1 MTNPL
6 PGHDAAGRPLEL
18 NSGTAPFTTFATFD
32 LAASAGASQPSEPIS
47 VAAPRA
53 TPTSGPARLSDL
65 VARAEPLLARLE
77 SALAE
82 GAARSEQ
89 AAKGSTDL
97 DERLRLGVRM
107 LQAFDVQVD
116 RCARASDD
124 ARGTLE
130 ALGASIDAAR
140 DAIQSLAAPAA
151 AASDSPAP
159 DADALRGLVDEAVRR
174 SVAQDLPPV
183 VLDAARQAAEQFA
196 EQFVEHFVEA
206 RLTAFGTTIDG
217 RLSAL
222 AADLRAAPPS
232 EPADAAAPA
241 QAAIDA
247 RLAELDE
254 AIEWRLSRAKEV
266 VLEVESRIDS
276 AVSGKLAWLDGE
288 LGARLERIGQ
298 AAARAEEAQGRLE
311 ASLASANDRAAG
323 LGQAL
328 ESIATAE
335 SAISRAERAAEAIR
349 ALGTDSERLIE
360 TLAARTGDATAL
372 REALGA
378 TLHEL
383 SAARESAQGELRR
396 LRDDL
401 GWLVE
406 KGERIGGELV
416 ERADA
421 ANARLSG
428 LGAAVQGLAPALA
441 ELESL
446 RDLLSADGDRIAPV
460 AESIASAV
468 RDELRADMRGF
479 ATALRQLASR
489 AESSFSTARI
499 DADLL
504 GRDAR
509 SAVPQATGLAA
520 SLASELSRLS
530 GTATE
535 APPTIAVNRPVEL
548 DA

>member
-32 LAASAGASQPSEPIS
+32 LAVSAGASQPSEPIS

-151 AASDSPAP
+151 GASDSPAP

-183 VLDAARQAAEQFA
+183 ALDAARQAAEQFV
-196 EQFVEHFVEA
+196 EQFVEA

-232 EPADAAAPA
+232 ASADAAAPA

-247 RLAELDE
+247 RLAEFDE

-266 VLEVESRIDS
+266 VLEVESRIDA

-298 AAARAEEAQGRLE
+298 AAGRAEEAQGRLE
-311 ASLASANDRAAG
+311 ASLASANDRAAA

-360 TLAARTGDATAL
+360 TLSARTGDATAL

-428 LGAAVQGLAPALA
+428 LGEAVQGLAPALA

-489 AESSFSTARI
+489 AESSFSTVRI

-504 GRDAR
+504 GRDER

>member
-151 AASDSPAP
+151 GASDSPAP

-183 VLDAARQAAEQFA
+183 ALDAARQAAEQFV
-196 EQFVEHFVEA
+196 EQFVEA

-232 EPADAAAPA
+232 ASADAAAPA

-247 RLAELDE
+247 RLAEFDE

-266 VLEVESRIDS
+266 VLEVESRIDA

-298 AAARAEEAQGRLE
+298 AAGRAEEAQGRLE

-428 LGAAVQGLAPALA
+428 LGEAVQGLAPALA

-489 AESSFSTARI
+489 AESSFSTVRI

-504 GRDAR
+504 GRDER

>member
-183 VLDAARQAAEQFA
+183 ALDAARQAAEQFV
-196 EQFVEHFVEA
+196 EQFVEA

-232 EPADAAAPA
+232 ASADAAAPA

-247 RLAELDE
+247 RLAEFDE

-266 VLEVESRIDS
+266 VLEVESRIDA

-428 LGAAVQGLAPALA
+428 LGEAVQGLAPALA

-504 GRDAR
+504 GRDER

>member
-151 AASDSPAP
+151 GASDSPAP

-183 VLDAARQAAEQFA
+183 ALDAARQAAEQFV
-196 EQFVEHFVEA
+196 EQFVEA

-247 RLAELDE
+247 RLAEFDE

-266 VLEVESRIDS
+266 VLEVESRIDA

-428 LGAAVQGLAPALA
+428 LGEAVQGLAPALA

-489 AESSFSTARI
+489 AESSFSTVRI

-504 GRDAR
+504 GRDER

>member
-151 AASDSPAP
+151 GASDSPAP

-183 VLDAARQAAEQFA
+183 ALDAARQAAEQFV
-196 EQFVEHFVEA
+196 EQFVEA

-247 RLAELDE
+247 RLAEFDE

-266 VLEVESRIDS
+266 VLEVESRIDA

-298 AAARAEEAQGRLE
+298 AAGRAEEAQGRLE

-428 LGAAVQGLAPALA
+428 LGEAVQGLAPALA

-489 AESSFSTARI
+489 AESSFSTVRI

-504 GRDAR
+504 GRDER

>member
-183 VLDAARQAAEQFA
+183 ALDAARQAAEQFV
-196 EQFVEHFVEA
+196 EQFVEA
-206 RLTAFGTTIDG
+206 RLTAFGTTIDE

-232 EPADAAAPA
+232 ASADAAAPA

-247 RLAELDE
+247 RLAEFDE

-266 VLEVESRIDS
+266 VLEVESRIDA

-311 ASLASANDRAAG
+311 ASLASANDRAAA

-360 TLAARTGDATAL
+360 TLSARTGDATAL

-428 LGAAVQGLAPALA
+428 LGEAVQGLAPALA

-489 AESSFSTARI
+489 AESSFSTVRI

-504 GRDAR
+504 GRDER